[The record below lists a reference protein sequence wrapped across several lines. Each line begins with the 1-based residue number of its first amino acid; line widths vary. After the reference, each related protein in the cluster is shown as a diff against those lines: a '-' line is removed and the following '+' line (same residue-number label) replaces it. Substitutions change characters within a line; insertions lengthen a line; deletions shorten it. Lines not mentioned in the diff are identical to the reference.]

1 MTKGSHERHMRTAQT
16 KHRSKRGLAAFGA
29 LLLTS
34 SQALAAGIGQ
44 PEPWQMD
51 RQVPVT
57 ENARDILQFES
68 WVHWLSLAICV
79 FVLGLILWCIYRFS
93 EKRNPTPSKTTHNT
107 LIEVAW
113 TIVPVLILVAVAI
126 PSFRL
131 LRVQLSDPK
140 SDVMIK
146 VTGHAWYWS
155 YEYPA
160 DQGGG
165 FSFDANID
173 EDKQPRLLQTD
184 NEMVVPVNKIVKI
197 QVTAADV
204 MHSWAM
210 PSFGFKI
217 DAVPGRLN
225 QFWFKADREG
235 TYHGQCSELC
245 GQRHAYMPIVVRVV
259 NDEAYAAWLGEAK
272 TKYARIDDGSKFADA
287 R

>member
-1 MTKGSHERHMRTAQT
+1 MRTAKT
-16 KHRSKRGLAAFGA
+16 HTRSTWGLAALGA
-29 LLLTS
+29 ILAS
-34 SQALAAGIGQ
+34 STPALAAGIGQ

-57 ENARDILQFES
+57 ENARHILHFE
-68 WVHWLSLAICV
+68 VALHWLSLGISL
-79 FVLGLILWCIYRFS
+79 FVLALIVYCIYRFS
-93 EKRNPTPSKTTHNT
+93 EKANPVPSKTTHNT

-131 LRVQLSDPK
+131 LRTQLSDPK
-140 SDVMIK
+140 ADVIVK
-146 VTGHAWYWS
+146 VIGHAWYWS

-165 FSFDANID
+165 FAFDANLD
-173 EDKQPRLLQTD
+173 EDKQPKLLGTD
-184 NEMVVPVNKIVKI
+184 NDMVVPVNKIVKV

-204 MHSWAM
+204 LHSWAV

-245 GQRHAYMPIVVRVV
+245 GQRHAYMPITVRVV
-259 NDEAYAAWLGEAK
+259 SDEAYAQWLTEAK
-272 TKYARIDDGSKFADA
+272 TKYARLDDGSKLADA